1 MPRTTSVRR
10 VGLVLA
16 AALALSFLP
25 AAADALVVDA
35 GTDDVRAV
43 IDLSGATDRTTT
55 VQAASV
61 PAQATG
67 IGPGSHLFIEM
78 DGGLYGCTA
87 SWVFTD
93 GVRLLLGAAG
103 HCFLPEGTT
112 ATHGDDADWQPSGTK
127 VRVCV
132 SACSFGGVL
141 GFMAEGDTVELGPL
155 VYARQEQERGGEQLG
170 WDFGVVEVPTDLH
183 HLVRTDMPV
192 FGGPTETATLGTSD
206 VVCHYGYGVVGGE
219 VWPTMAR
226 SGLGLLSDDEVWF
239 AASPAAPGDSGSA
252 VQTCAPGS
260 EGLEGVAAIGT
271 LTHLTTLG
279 VAGTT
284 NDQSL
289 AMAADDAGLV
299 LDLVLGELPELGP
312 PGGGGDD
319 GGGDDDTGGGD
330 TGGGKDKG
338 DKGKR
343 PDHAGGKGKPSE

>member
-1 MPRTTSVRR
+1 MPRSTSVRR

-43 IDLSGATDRTTT
+43 IDLSGVTDRTTT

-78 DGGLYGCTA
+78 DGGLYGCTS

-93 GVRLLLGAAG
+93 GARLLLGAAG
-103 HCFLPEGTT
+103 HCFLPADAT
-112 ATHGDDADWQPSGTK
+112 ATHGDDADWHPSGTN

-132 SACSFGGVL
+132 SECSFGGVL

-155 VYARQEQERGGEQLG
+155 VYARQEQEPGGEQLG
-170 WDFGVVEVPTDLH
+170 WDFGVVEIPTDLH

-192 FGGPTETATLGTSD
+192 FGGPTETATLDPSD
-206 VVCHYGYGVVGGE
+206 VVCHYGYGVVVGE

-252 VQTCAPGS
+252 VQTCTPGS
-260 EGLEGVAAIGT
+260 EGLEGLAAIGT

-299 LDLVLGELPELGP
+299 LDLVLGELPELGT
-312 PGGGGDD
+312 PGGGDPGN
-319 GGGDDDTGGGD
+319 GDDTGGGD
-330 TGGGKDKG
+330 DTGDGNGNN
-338 DKGKR
+338 GKR